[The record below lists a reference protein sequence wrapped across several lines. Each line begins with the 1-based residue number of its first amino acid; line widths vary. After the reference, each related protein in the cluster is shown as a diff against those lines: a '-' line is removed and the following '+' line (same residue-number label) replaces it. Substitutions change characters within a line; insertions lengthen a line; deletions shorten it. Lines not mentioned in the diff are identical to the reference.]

1 MSKLTKAEMRQ
12 HAQACEI
19 LQSDTLTIH
28 ERELVL
34 KNWRPDAEGEV
45 AHAGAFFTPFGL
57 AEDFAI
63 EANGAQSVIDLCAGI
78 GGLAYQRWLRDRP
91 SRLVC
96 VERNPAFVAVG
107 RKVLPEAEWI
117 QASIFDVPALD
128 LGRFD
133 LAISNPPFG
142 HTRCEG
148 QCPRYRGNLF
158 EYRVIDL
165 ASTLAEQGAFLIP
178 RASAQIPF
186 DGRHVDERRAYRVFK
201 EETGISLEPGIG
213 IDGEAYCDAWKGGR
227 VVVESVRV
235 DYL

>member
-1 MSKLTKAEMRQ
+1 MSKLTKAEMRL

-28 ERELVL
+28 ERQLVL
-34 KNWRPDAEGEV
+34 KNWRPDAESEV

-78 GGLAYQRWLRDRP
+78 GGLAYQRWLRGRP
-91 SRLVC
+91 ARLVC
-96 VERNPAFVAVG
+96 VERNPTFVAVG
-107 RKVLPEAEWI
+107 RKVLPDAEWI

-142 HTRCEG
+142 RIPCEG
-148 QCPRYRGNLF
+148 QSPRYRGNLF

-165 ASTLAEQGAFLIP
+165 ASTLAEQGVFLIP
-178 RASAQIPF
+178 RSSAPICF
-186 DGRHVDERRAYRVFK
+186 DGRDVDEPRAYRAFK
-201 EETGISLEPGIG
+201 EQTGISIDLGFG
-213 IDGEAYCDAWKGGR
+213 IDGEAYRDAWKGTK